1 MEFDN
6 SDSMDRFA
14 GVGSIIDQLCTVV
27 LRVVGG
33 LLTGLV
39 LFRLTRFL
47 IQIDPPARKRG
58 AKFVRACNSYSL
70 NIFIVYMLGVR
81 NRSM

>member
-14 GVGSIIDQLCTVV
+14 GMGSIINRLCTV
-27 LRVVGG
+27 LIRVVGG

-58 AKFVRACNSYSL
+58 AKFVRARNSYSL
-70 NIFIVYMLGVR
+70 NISIVSMLV
-81 NRSM
+81 N